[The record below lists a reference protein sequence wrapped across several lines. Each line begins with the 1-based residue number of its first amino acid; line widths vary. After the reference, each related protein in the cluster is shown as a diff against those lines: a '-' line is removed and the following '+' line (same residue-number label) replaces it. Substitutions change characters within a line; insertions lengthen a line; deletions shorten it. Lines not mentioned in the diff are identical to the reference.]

1 MGGKNLFRGG
11 LVSSDQ
17 TKGLMAKPLYDGL
30 ITSDAE
36 RLRATY
42 QIQSFV
48 LIMIPNP
55 SAKDSDPPSEG

>member
-17 TKGLMAKPLYDGL
+17 TKGLMEKPLYDGL

-36 RLRATY
+36 RFRATY

-48 LIMIPNP
+48 LIMIHNP
-55 SAKDSDPPSEG
+55 SAKDSDPPSES